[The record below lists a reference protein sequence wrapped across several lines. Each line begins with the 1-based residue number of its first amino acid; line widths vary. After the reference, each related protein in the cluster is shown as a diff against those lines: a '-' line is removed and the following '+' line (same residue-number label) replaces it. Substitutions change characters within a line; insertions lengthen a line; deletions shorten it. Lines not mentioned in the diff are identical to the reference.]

1 MRNSSRSTPKTVCPS
16 LRSSPPV
23 SAGPAAGI
31 EDAGLARGH
40 RIDEAGL
47 SPDVVARGGAF
58 APHLRVVGRMLG
70 IGPAYLVPP
79 VIETHS
85 SHPRRCTSGAVRG
98 RRRAGS

>member
-1 MRNSSRSTPKTVCPS
+1 
-16 LRSSPPV
+16 
-23 SAGPAAGI
+23 
-31 EDAGLARGH
+31 GLARGH

-79 VIETHS
+79 VIEAHS

-98 RRRAGS
+98 RRRAGSGSTAADDVEMFVERCVRHELIALDPAQDATS